1 MKYFLYLYSTLFETI
16 QTMIGENG
24 IYIYEILREFINC
37 VSMYI
42 IWIIL
47 HYSCSNIYS
56 YHCTP
61 LTITGFLLSPFYAVS
76 PQCKALRWVI
86 YNSGNSIEA
95 MWFIIGSL
103 IVKKL
108 IPYNNKN

>member
-1 MKYFLYLYSTLFETI
+1 LKYFLYLQSILLFETLT
-16 QTMIGENG
+16 TMFGLTKENG
-24 IYIYEILREFINC
+24 IYIYELLREFINGII
-37 VSMYI
+37 MYI
-42 IWIIL
+42 IWIVL
-47 HYSCSNIYS
+47 HYGCSNLYS

-61 LTITGFLLSPFYAVS
+61 LTVTGFLLSPFYAVS
-76 PQCKALRWVI
+76 PHCKALRWVI

-108 IPYNNKN
+108 IPI